1 MTQSASCRSES
12 EQNGKVETT
21 MLLIQ
26 NAHILPIVGDEI
38 ENGSLL
44 LDQGKIAAIGTQL
57 PVPPGAEV
65 IDAQGRL
72 ARW

>member
-1 MTQSASCRSES
+1 MTQGASCRSES
-12 EQNGKVETT
+12 EQNGKVEST

-44 LDQGKIAAIGTQL
+44 LDRKS
-57 PVPPGAEV
+57 VV
-65 IDAQGRL
+65 
-72 ARW
+72 